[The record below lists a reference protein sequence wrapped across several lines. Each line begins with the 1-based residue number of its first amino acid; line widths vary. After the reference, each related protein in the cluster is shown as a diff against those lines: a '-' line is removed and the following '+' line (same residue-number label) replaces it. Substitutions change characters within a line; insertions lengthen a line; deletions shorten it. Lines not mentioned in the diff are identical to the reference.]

1 MPTAIKNFNNF
12 SKGNTPIPLKGRVG
26 ERNGRNC
33 RREGKGRYGKERRER
48 RGKEAREEE
57 IHAREKDGLSRA
69 AKTKRWP
76 P

>member
-1 MPTAIKNFNNF
+1 MEGIA
-12 SKGNTPIPLKGRVG
+12 GGRG
-26 ERNGRNC
+26 RGGTERNG
-33 RREGKGRYGKERRER
+33 GER